1 VNRNRYVSV
10 SPDVAARMIGGE
22 MMVLSVRDATLFVL
36 NGTAAA
42 LWESFDGTAPLA
54 EIVAR
59 RICSEFD
66 VDGDEALRDAEQLV
80 ADLAS
85 RGLLVLADSPTCDTG
100 AQQAWRSK

>member
-1 VNRNRYVSV
+1 MNPIRYVSV

-22 MMVLSVRDATLFVL
+22 MMVMSVRDATLFVL

-54 EIVAR
+54 DIVAR
-59 RICSEFD
+59 RICGEFD
-66 VDGDEALRDAEQLV
+66 VDEAEAMRDAEELV

-85 RGLLVLADSPTCDTG
+85 RGLLVLADSPACDIG
-100 AQQAWRSK
+100 AQDAWRSK